1 MLRDKLNKQPGLKIV
16 GSFTSIAIDSNGYVH
31 ISYYDCG
38 ELTGGFCTKGDL
50 KYATNASGSWKT
62 YTIDSEGDVGEWT
75 SIAIDSNGK
84 VHISYLDDTN
94 NDLKYATN
102 AEVE

>member
-1 MLRDKLNKQPGLKIV
+1 M
-16 GSFTSIAIDSNGYVH
+16 
-31 ISYYDCG
+31 
-38 ELTGGFCTKGDL
+38 
-50 KYATNASGSWKT
+50 
-62 YTIDSEGDVGEWT
+62 GEWT